1 MHFPKK
7 LKPQQY
13 PQALQPE
20 HTKKIIQKLII
31 QLIIPFR
38 KNLIMITASI
48 PIPIPTVLAS

>member
-31 QLIIPFR
+31 QLIIP
-38 KNLIMITASI
+38 L
-48 PIPIPTVLAS
+48 